1 MLVPNQKAISIEQHD
16 YNPTNIQ
23 TAMQILDAGAF
34 KLYMFF
40 YTHPA
45 GSFPLSRKEI
55 EENFGI
61 KKKQYDNAI
70 KELIDKH
77 FLIQVQLSNTYI
89 FSIIPK
95 SDEKIIFSCDLYHSQ
110 GEEKIGKLLKENNI
124 SFIQEQTFK
133 NCYYPDTQKSIYWD
147 FWVLNKYIIEFDGGF
162 HKQQIN
168 QKKDKFRNE
177 WCAEQ
182 GIPLIRIPYQ
192 DINKIS
198 IQDLILET
206 SRYRII

>member
-1 MLVPNQKAISIEQHD
+1 MLVPNQKIVNIEQHD
-16 YNPTNIQ
+16 YSPIDIQ

-40 YTHPA
+40 YTHSA
-45 GSFPLSRKEI
+45 GSFPLSRKEV
-55 EENFGI
+55 EEGFGI

-70 KELIDKH
+70 KNLINKN

-89 FSIIPK
+89 FSIVPK
-95 SDEKIIFSCDLYHSQ
+95 DNEKIVFSCDLYHSQ

-133 NCYYPDTQKSIYWD
+133 NCCYPNTQKSIYWD
-147 FWVLNKYIIEFDGGF
+147 FWVLNKYIIEFDGEF
-162 HKQQIN
+162 HKQQSN
-168 QKKDKFRNE
+168 QEKDKFRND
-177 WCAEQ
+177 WCEKQ

-192 DINKIS
+192 DINKIF

-206 SRYRII
+206 SQYRIV